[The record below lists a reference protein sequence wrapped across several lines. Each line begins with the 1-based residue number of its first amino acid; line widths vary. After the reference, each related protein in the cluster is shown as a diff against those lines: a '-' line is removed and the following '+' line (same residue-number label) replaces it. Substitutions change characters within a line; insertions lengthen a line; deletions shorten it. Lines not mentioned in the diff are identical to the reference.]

1 MLKLVKK
8 NIEVR
13 IYPTKMDKNDNGEKI
28 ASINKIDSN
37 IGIRRFI
44 YNQELEFINYFK
56 RLLIQYGYGDDIK
69 VIVNN
74 RSCSVILEILRCEYH
89 FLEKAESSSRQ
100 QAQRDLIQAFKRY
113 YDKYLKSDYP
123 VLKSKKKQRNLSFR
137 IMNNNNNVRI
147 TPDKNG
153 YDKIKLAKLGL
164 VKFQTS
170 KKYRKLLHR
179 GSDINDPDVKIKHV
193 TVKKVNDKYFAV
205 FNVEYIYVPENI
217 IGPKMQVGI
226 DIGCG
231 KLAVLSNS
239 LEIPNLDLE
248 KETDTII
255 KYQRTMSHHQ
265 KGSIR
270 YLEAQRLFN
279 KAWKKFLNKRKDYY
293 NKLANYIAKN
303 CSFVAVQNENIIA
316 WKHNR
321 YLSHRIQLNA
331 PRDFMDRLEKKCQQE
346 GLEFVKISKFFPS
359 TKKCSK
365 CNKINKNISGLKNL
379 KIRDWDC
386 PNCHTHH
393 DRDQNAAIN
402 ILNEGLKIVGTT
414 VQ

>member
-1 MLKLVKK
+1 
-8 NIEVR
+8 
-13 IYPTKMDKNDNGEKI
+13 
-28 ASINKIDSN
+28 
-37 IGIRRFI
+37 
-44 YNQELEFINYFK
+44 
-56 RLLIQYGYGDDIK
+56 
-69 VIVNN
+69 
-74 RSCSVILEILRCEYH
+74 
-89 FLEKAESSSRQ
+89 
-100 QAQRDLIQAFKRY
+100 
-113 YDKYLKSDYP
+113 
-123 VLKSKKKQRNLSFR
+123 
-137 IMNNNNNVRI
+137 
-147 TPDKNG
+147 
-153 YDKIKLAKLGL
+153 
-164 VKFQTS
+164 
-170 KKYRKLLHR
+170 
-179 GSDINDPDVKIKHV
+179 
-193 TVKKVNDKYFAV
+193 
-205 FNVEYIYVPENI
+205 
-217 IGPKMQVGI
+217 MQVGI

-279 KAWKKFLNKRKDYY
+279 KAWEKFLNKRKDYY

-321 YLSHRIQLNA
+321 YLSRRIQLNA

-346 GLEFVKISKFFPS
+346 GVEFVKISKFFPS

-365 CNKINKNISGLKNL
+365 CNKINKNLSGLENL

>member
-37 IGIRRFI
+37 IGIHRFI

-56 RLLIQYGYGDDIK
+56 RLLIQYGYDDDIK
-69 VIVNN
+69 VIINN
-74 RSCSVILEILRCEYH
+74 RSCNVILEILRCEYH

-170 KKYRKLLHR
+170 KKYHKLLHR

-239 LEIPNLDLE
+239 LEIPNPDLE

-270 YLEAQRLFN
+270 HMEAQRLFN
-279 KAWKKFLNKRKDYY
+279 KAWEKFLNKRKDYY
-293 NKLANYIAKN
+293 NKFANYIAKN

-321 YLSHRIQLNA
+321 YLSRRIQLNA